1 MANFCCTS
9 AMKMCTLHNIL
20 KVRYFRK
27 KNSSNVKN
35 HICKLFFFLMME
47 ASDWLCSA
55 KHKVNQSE
63 VMMDQVR
70 INWVLKVVSWIRPFL
85 SFLMTFKSE
94 ECLGTV
100 IKWKINNYYKMNNCL
115 AQSVFMFNPF
125 FTLILII
132 RNLVHQK

>member
-1 MANFCCTS
+1 MYVSTSNYLLLSIYKLINILYAQRESEIEIENFDGKNKYSFKDIQVANFCCTS

-55 KHKVNQSE
+55 KHVVNQSE

-70 INWVLKVVSWIRPFL
+70 INWVLKVVKQLNKTIFVL
-85 SFLMTFKSE
+85 F
-94 ECLGTV
+94 
-100 IKWKINNYYKMNNCL
+100 
-115 AQSVFMFNPF
+115 
-125 FTLILII
+125 
-132 RNLVHQK
+132 

>member
-27 KNSSNVKN
+27 KTRQMSKIIFANS
-35 HICKLFFFLMME
+35 FFFLMME

-55 KHKVNQSE
+55 KHVVNQSE

-70 INWVLKVVSWIRPFL
+70 INWVLKVV
-85 SFLMTFKSE
+85 K
-94 ECLGTV
+94 
-100 IKWKINNYYKMNNCL
+100 
-115 AQSVFMFNPF
+115 
-125 FTLILII
+125 
-132 RNLVHQK
+132 